1 MNIAAG
7 LRNWR
12 RAREILSVLIFDY
25 GFGYLLD
32 QLDLGGVLPVRRRR
46 EMAPAYAAM
55 SGPERLR
62 LALAQLG
69 PSFIK
74 LGQMLSAR
82 ADLLSPAYVSELRR
96 LQDQAP
102 AVPFDEIRGVVE
114 AELGRPLER
123 LFARFDTTP
132 LSAASLGQVHAAELH
147 DGRQVTVKVLRPG
160 VQRIIEAD
168 LQILTDAA
176 HLLPRQVPALR
187 RYDLPAFVRRFAS
200 QLEDELVYTLE
211 ANSASRIREGI
222 QAAGLQVRIPE
233 VVPEL
238 TTRRVLTAERL
249 HGKRVDQLAGQ
260 VVGFDRRQAAEE
272 FARCMLRQ
280 IFLDGFFHA
289 DPHQGNVL
297 VAEDGWVV
305 LLDFGIVGYL
315 DPRARRLLAEI
326 VRHVFAEDV
335 DGMVDDLFQLGAL
348 GADTDLVAVRAELSR
363 IVSRFLGL
371 PRSELA
377 IGELLSRTLRA
388 LWVHQI
394 RVPPELSVAA
404 KALLLT
410 EAVCSELD
418 PDFDLR
424 ALAKPVI
431 EEGMAKLMSPRALLD
446 RAIRAAETTARQLC
460 RLPSRL
466 EHVLSLLE
474 SGSLR
479 VRMEEAGADNRA
491 AGLSRSLNRLALSV
505 LSAALMMSG
514 ALYLVGGRNPWHVG
528 LGAAAVVGGV
538 FLGLLV
544 ALALLRP
551 GRL

>member
-12 RAREILSVLIFDY
+12 RAREILSVLVFDY

-32 QLDLGGVLPVRRRR
+32 QLDLGGALPLGRRR
-46 EMAPAYAAM
+46 EMPVAHAAM

-74 LGQMLSAR
+74 LAQMLSAR
-82 ADLLSPAYVSELRR
+82 ADLLPAAYVRELRR
-96 LQDQAP
+96 LQDRAP
-102 AVPFDEIRGVVE
+102 AVSFEQIQGVAE
-114 AELGRPLER
+114 AELGRPLDQ
-123 LFARFDTTP
+123 LFPRFDVVP
-132 LSAASLGQVHAAELH
+132 LSAASLGQVHAAQLR
-147 DGRQVTVKVLRPG
+147 DGREVTVKVLRPG
-160 VQRIIEAD
+160 VQRVIEAD
-168 LQILTDAA
+168 LQILADLAS
-176 HLLPRQVPALR
+176 LLPRRVPALQ
-187 RYDLPAFVRRFAS
+187 RYDLPGFVRRFAS

-211 ANSASRIREGI
+211 AHNASRIGESI
-222 QAAGLQVRIPE
+222 QAAGLKVRVPE

-238 TTRRVLTAERL
+238 TTRRVLTTERL
-249 HGKRVDQLAGQ
+249 YGKRVDQLAGE
-260 VVGFDRRQAAEE
+260 VLSFDRRETAEQ
-272 FARCMLRQ
+272 FARSMLGQ

-297 VAEDGWVV
+297 VAKDGSPI

-315 DPRARRLLAEI
+315 DPRARRLLADI
-326 VRHVFAEDV
+326 VRHVYAEDV
-335 DGMVDDLFQLGAL
+335 DGVVDDLFELGAL
-348 GADTDLVAVRAELSR
+348 GPDTDLVAVRAELSL

-371 PRSELA
+371 PRRELA
-377 IGELLSRTLRA
+377 IGELLSHTLRI

-410 EAVCSELD
+410 EAVCSDLD

-424 ALAKPVI
+424 DLAKPVV
-431 EEGMAKLMSPRALLD
+431 EEAMSRALSPRALVD
-446 RAIRAAETTARQLC
+446 RALRAAEATARQLG
-460 RLPSRL
+460 RMPARL

-479 VRMEEAGADNRA
+479 VRVEDPGAE
-491 AGLSRSLNRLALSV
+491 SRSAGMSRSVNRLALSV
-505 LSAALMMSG
+505 LSAALLVSG
-514 ALYLVGGRNPWHVG
+514 AMYLAGGRHPLHFG
-528 LGAAAVVGGV
+528 MGIAAVAGGV
-538 FLGLLV
+538 FLGLVV

-551 GRL
+551 GRV

>member
-12 RAREILSVLIFDY
+12 RAREILSVLVFDY

-32 QLDLGGVLPVRRRR
+32 QLDLGGALPLGRRR
-46 EMAPAYAAM
+46 EMPVARAAM

-62 LALAQLG
+62 MALAQLG

-74 LGQMLSAR
+74 LAQMLSAR
-82 ADLLSPAYVSELRR
+82 ADLLPAAYVRELRR
-96 LQDQAP
+96 LQDRAP
-102 AVPFDEIRGVVE
+102 AVSFEQIQGVAE
-114 AELGRPLER
+114 AELGRPLDQ
-123 LFARFDTTP
+123 LFPRFDVVP
-132 LSAASLGQVHAAELH
+132 LSAASLGQVHAAQLR
-147 DGRQVTVKVLRPG
+147 DGREVTVKVLRPG
-160 VQRIIEAD
+160 VQRVIEAD
-168 LQILTDAA
+168 LQILADLAN
-176 HLLPRQVPALR
+176 LLPRRVPALQ
-187 RYDLPAFVRRFAS
+187 RYDLPGFVRRFAS

-211 ANSASRIREGI
+211 AHNASRIRESI
-222 QAAGLQVRIPE
+222 EAAGLKVRVPQ

-238 TTRRVLTAERL
+238 TTRRVLTTERWY
-249 HGKRVDQLAGQ
+249 GKRVDQLAGE
-260 VVGFDRRQAAEE
+260 VLSFDRRETAEQ
-272 FARCMLRQ
+272 FARSMLGQ

-297 VAEDGWVV
+297 VAKDGSPI

-315 DPRARRLLAEI
+315 DPRARRLLADI
-326 VRHVFAEDV
+326 VRHVYAEDV
-335 DGMVDDLFQLGAL
+335 DGVVDDLFELGAL
-348 GADTDLVAVRAELSR
+348 GPDTDLVAVRAELSL

-371 PRSELA
+371 PRRELA
-377 IGELLSRTLRA
+377 IGELLSHTLRI

-410 EAVCSELD
+410 EAVCSDLD

-424 ALAKPVI
+424 DLAKPVV
-431 EEGMAKLMSPRALLD
+431 EEAMSRALSPRALVD
-446 RAIRAAETTARQLC
+446 RALRAAEATARQLG
-460 RLPSRL
+460 RMPARL

-479 VRMEEAGADNRA
+479 VRVEDPGAE
-491 AGLSRSLNRLALSV
+491 SRSAGMSRSVNRLALSV
-505 LSAALMMSG
+505 LSAALLVSG
-514 ALYLVGGRNPWHVG
+514 AMYLAGGRHPLHFG
-528 LGAAAVVGGV
+528 LGIAAVAGGV
-538 FLGLLV
+538 FLGLVV

-551 GRL
+551 GRV

>member
-12 RAREILSVLIFDY
+12 RAREILSVLVFDY

-32 QLDLGGVLPVRRRR
+32 QLDLGGALPLGRRR
-46 EMAPAYAAM
+46 EMPVAHAAM

-74 LGQMLSAR
+74 LAQMLSAR
-82 ADLLSPAYVSELRR
+82 ADLLPAAYVRELRR
-96 LQDQAP
+96 LQDRAP
-102 AVPFDEIRGVVE
+102 AVSFEQIQGVAE
-114 AELGRPLER
+114 AELGRPLDQ
-123 LFARFDTTP
+123 LFPRFDVVP
-132 LSAASLGQVHAAELH
+132 LSAASLGQVHAAQLR
-147 DGRQVTVKVLRPG
+147 DGREVTVKVLRPG
-160 VQRIIEAD
+160 VQRVIEAD
-168 LQILTDAA
+168 LQILADLAN
-176 HLLPRQVPALR
+176 LLPRRVPALQ
-187 RYDLPAFVRRFAS
+187 RYDLPGFVRRFAS

-211 ANSASRIREGI
+211 AHNASRIGESI
-222 QAAGLQVRIPE
+222 QAAGLKVRVPE

-238 TTRRVLTAERL
+238 TTRRVLTTERL
-249 HGKRVDQLAGQ
+249 YGKRVDQLAGE
-260 VVGFDRRQAAEE
+260 VLSFDRRETAEQ
-272 FARCMLRQ
+272 FARSMLGQ

-297 VAEDGWVV
+297 VAKDGSPI

-315 DPRARRLLAEI
+315 DPRARRLLADI
-326 VRHVFAEDV
+326 VRHVYAEDV
-335 DGMVDDLFQLGAL
+335 DGVVDDLFELGAL
-348 GADTDLVAVRAELSR
+348 GPDTDLVAVRAELSL

-371 PRSELA
+371 PRRELA
-377 IGELLSRTLRA
+377 IGELLSHTLRI

-410 EAVCSELD
+410 EAVCSDLD

-424 ALAKPVI
+424 DLAKPVV
-431 EEGMAKLMSPRALLD
+431 EEAMSRALSPRALVD
-446 RAIRAAETTARQLC
+446 RALRAAEATARQLG
-460 RLPSRL
+460 RMPARL

-479 VRMEEAGADNRA
+479 VRVEDPGAE
-491 AGLSRSLNRLALSV
+491 SRSAGMSRSVNRLALSV
-505 LSAALMMSG
+505 LSAALLVSG
-514 ALYLVGGRNPWHVG
+514 AMYLAGGRHPLHFG
-528 LGAAAVVGGV
+528 LGIAAVAGGV
-538 FLGLLV
+538 FLGLVV

-551 GRL
+551 GRV